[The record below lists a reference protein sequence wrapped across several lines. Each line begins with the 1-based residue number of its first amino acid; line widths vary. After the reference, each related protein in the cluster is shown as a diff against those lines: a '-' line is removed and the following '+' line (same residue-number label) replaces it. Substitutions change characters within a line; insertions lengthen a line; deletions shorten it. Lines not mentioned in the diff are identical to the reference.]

1 MRDLEIRGAGN
12 LLGAEQSGHIV
23 SVGYDMYLKLL
34 EEVVLEEQGGPEAK
48 PVDCTADFDI
58 TANIDKDYVESGE
71 QRMDLYRRMAAIR
84 SQSDADELL
93 DEIVDRYGDP
103 PRGVLNLI
111 DVALLRAK
119 AAPLAVTDITQKGR
133 ELLFTLLAL
142 DFETLSAL
150 CAAPGLAG
158 RLFLLPKSRQPL
170 LRLRLAEGE
179 NSLKA
184 AGLLVETLE
193 RLVTAK

>member
-1 MRDLEIRGAGN
+1 
-12 LLGAEQSGHIV
+12 
-23 SVGYDMYLKLL
+23 
-34 EEVVLEEQGGPEAK
+34 
-48 PVDCTADFDI
+48 
-58 TANIDKDYVESGE
+58 
-71 QRMDLYRRMAAIR
+71 MDLYRRMAAIR

-133 ELLFTLLAL
+133 EILFTLLAL

-158 RLFLLPKSRQPL
+158 RLFLLPKSKQPL

-184 AGLLVETLE
+184 AGLLVDALAE
-193 RLVTAK
+193 LVMPKQDEN